1 MLRLEV
7 ILARLHER
15 QSPGPVRLRDVEDAQ
30 RRIAQVA
37 RALEE
42 AGAIVIRDRS
52 DPGEVLR

>member
-1 MLRLEV
+1 V